1 MRPYIHINCAM
12 SADGKIAGAE
22 RKQVRISSEEDKA
35 RVKELRKRYD
45 AILVGVGTIV
55 SDDPHLTVKG
65 RSKEENQI
73 RIVLDPHGRTPA
85 DAQVTDG
92 HARTVI
98 VTSDNCARSWDSCDT
113 LRCPGETVDLGYVM
127 DKLYSMGIRSI
138 LVEGGG
144 TTIASF
150 LKEGMFDVLTIYV
163 GSMIIGGSGAP
174 TTADGDGWV
183 REGGLKLV
191 LKDAVRMGD
200 GIVLEYV
207 HD

>member
-1 MRPYIHINCAM
+1 MIPFIHINCAM

-22 RKQVRISSEEDKA
+22 RRQVRISSEEDKA
-35 RVKELRKRYD
+35 RVKGLRTKYD
-45 AILVGVGTIV
+45 AILVGVGTVI

-65 RSKEENQI
+65 RTKEENQVRVVI
-73 RIVLDPHGRTPA
+73 DPHGRTPE

-92 HARTVI
+92 RARTVI
-98 VTSDNCARSWDSCDT
+98 VTTDDCARSWKDCDT
-113 LRCPGETVDLGYVM
+113 IRCPGETVDLAFVM
-127 DKLYSMGIRSI
+127 GELYSMGIRSV

-150 LKEGMFDVLTIYV
+150 LKAGLFDVLTIYV
-163 GSMIIGGSGAP
+163 GSMVIGGSGSP
-174 TTADGDGWV
+174 TPADGDGWV
-183 REGGLKLV
+183 KEGGLRLV
-191 LKDAVRMGD
+191 LKDAVRCGD